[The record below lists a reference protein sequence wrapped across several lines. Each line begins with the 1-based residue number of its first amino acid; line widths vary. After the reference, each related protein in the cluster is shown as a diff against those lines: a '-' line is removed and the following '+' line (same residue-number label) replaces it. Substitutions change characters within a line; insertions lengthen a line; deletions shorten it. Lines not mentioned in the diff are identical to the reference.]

1 MSKYL
6 TFSDIVFKDEAL
18 LLAALA
24 DVGYTAVERGAAL
37 PLYGYRGDQRTE
49 RAQLVVRRQ
58 HLGPASNDLG
68 FAHTEQGYT
77 PIISEYDQRTLLD
90 GHFLPRLRT
99 AYHEQVIS
107 TLQRRLRG
115 TLRREQHGAV
125 LKMKLRY

>member
-24 DVGYTAVERGAAL
+24 DVGYTEVERGESL
-37 PLYGYRGDQRTE
+37 SLYGYHGDQRAE

-58 HLGPASNDLG
+58 HIGHASNDLG
-68 FAHTEQGYT
+68 FARAEQGYT
-77 PIISEYDQRTLLD
+77 PIISEYDQRTMLD
-90 GHFLPRLRT
+90 GQFLPRLRT
-99 AYHEQVIS
+99 AYNERVVE
-107 TLQRRLRG
+107 TLQRRLHG

-125 LKMKLRY
+125 LKMKIRY

>member
-24 DVGYTAVERGAAL
+24 DVGYTEVERGESL
-37 PLYGYRGDQRTE
+37 PLYGYHGDQRAE

-58 HLGPASNDLG
+58 HIGHASNDLG
-68 FAHTEQGYT
+68 FARAEQGYT
-77 PIISEYDQRTLLD
+77 PIISEYDQRTMLD
-90 GHFLPRLRT
+90 GQFLPRLRT
-99 AYHEQVIS
+99 AYNERVVE
-107 TLQRRLRG
+107 TLQRRLHG

-125 LKMKLRY
+125 LKMKIRY

>member
-24 DVGYTAVERGAAL
+24 DVGYTEVERGESL
-37 PLYGYRGDQRTE
+37 SLYGYHGDQRAE

-58 HLGPASNDLG
+58 HIGHASNDLG
-68 FAHTEQGYT
+68 FARAEQGYT
-77 PIISEYDQRTLLD
+77 PIISEYDQRTMLD

-99 AYHEQVIS
+99 AYNERVVE

-125 LKMKLRY
+125 LKMKIRY

>member
-24 DVGYTAVERGAAL
+24 DVGYTEVERGASL
-37 PLYGYRGDQRTE
+37 PLYGYHGDQRAE

-58 HLGPASNDLG
+58 HIGPASNDLG
-68 FAHTEQGYT
+68 FARTEQGYT
-77 PIISEYDQRTLLD
+77 PIISEYDQRTMLD
-90 GHFLPRLRT
+90 GQFLPRLRT
-99 AYHEQVIS
+99 AYNERVVE
-107 TLQRRLRG
+107 TLQRRLHG

-125 LKMKLRY
+125 LKMKIRY

>member
-6 TFSDIVFKDEAL
+6 TFNDISFKDEAL

-24 DVGYTAVERGAAL
+24 DVGYTTVERGAAL

-58 HLGPASNDLG
+58 HLGAASNDLG
-68 FAHTEQGYT
+68 FALTEQGYT
-77 PIISEYDQRTLLD
+77 PIISEYDQRTLLE
-90 GHFLPRLRT
+90 GRFLPRLRT
-99 AYHEQVIS
+99 AYHERVVAE
-107 TLQRRLRG
+107 LQRRLRG
-115 TLRREQHGAV
+115 TLHRTQQGAV